1 MNNWDKINKHNIK
14 ELAKEATNFQK
25 ADWKEIVKIAPP
37 DMLLYGIKYQFG
49 KMQDKLTLIES
60 ASAKV
65 EAFYSDDDVEEW
77 V

>member
-1 MNNWDKINKHNIK
+1 MNNWEKINKHNIK
-14 ELAKEATNFQK
+14 ELAKEAANFQR
-25 ADWKEIVKIAPP
+25 ADWKEIVKIAPA

-49 KMQDKLTLIES
+49 KMQDKLTLIEN